1 MGRVGSRV
9 PRGGVQDRGEGRL
22 GPKVSSSF
30 FFFFKEPQAEIKGDI
45 FTATEIENHWTH
57 GGR

>member
-1 MGRVGSRV
+1 MGSVGSRV
-9 PRGGVQDRGEGRL
+9 LRGGVANRGEGRL
-22 GPKVSSSF
+22 SPKVSSSF
-30 FFFFKEPQAEIKGDI
+30 FFFFRTTAEIKGDI